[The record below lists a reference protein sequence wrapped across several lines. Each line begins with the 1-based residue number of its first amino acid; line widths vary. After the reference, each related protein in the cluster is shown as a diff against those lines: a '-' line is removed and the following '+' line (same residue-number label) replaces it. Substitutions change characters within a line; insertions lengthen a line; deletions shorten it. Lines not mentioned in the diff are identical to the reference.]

1 MIVAIIP
8 AKSHSRRLKNKNLL
22 KLNGVSLLDHTIN
35 YVKKSKYVDFFFIST
50 ESKKIQNYLKK
61 KKIKFIK
68 RPSILCGE
76 TPLIDVYNQVYNKI
90 KKKYKIKII
99 AGVQCD
105 HPDRQHSLDNVIKI
119 FKKRKVDLL
128 YSMDKK
134 RKKNGAHYIFKTK
147 VLSEKNNIKKT
158 YIFDECTN
166 IHYMSDLLKAER
178 KLKKYEN

>member
-1 MIVAIIP
+1 M
-8 AKSHSRRLKNKNLL
+8 
-22 KLNGVSLLDHTIN
+22 
-35 YVKKSKYVDFFFIST
+35 
-50 ESKKIQNYLKK
+50 
-61 KKIKFIK
+61 
-68 RPSILCGE
+68 CGE
-76 TPLIDVYNQVYNKI
+76 TPLIDVYNQAYDKI

-134 RKKNGAHYIFKTK
+134 KKKNGAHYIFNTK
-147 VLSEKNNIKKT
+147 VLLRKKNIKKT
-158 YIFDECTN
+158 HIFDECTN